1 MRHGQAAFIGALR
14 TRRAQ
19 RAYVNFYAHLHR
31 VVDAKVGRVLAALG
45 DADDPASL
53 RSRTV
58 VVRTSD
64 HGEMGLAHGG
74 LRQKMFNAYEETIHV
89 PLVVSNPVLFPQAQ
103 ETTAFTTLSDV
114 VPTLVALA
122 GGQAPERCDG
132 ADLTPV
138 LAACA
143 AAEPEAVERAPVD
156 LGAVLDHP
164 APQATVADAVRFTY
178 DDDAAGTF
186 LRDTVPPPNHVRCVR
201 EERLK
206 YATYVDPAGR
216 AASQH
221 ELYDLDRDPLEL
233 NNLVDRD
240 TGAPRDPAYAADLV
254 RLRERVAAVPVPA
267 FPETGRV
274 SVR

>member
-1 MRHGQAAFIGALR
+1 
-14 TRRAQ
+14 
-19 RAYVNFYAHLHR
+19 
-31 VVDAKVGRVLAALG
+31 
-45 DADDPASL
+45 
-53 RSRTV
+53 
-58 VVRTSD
+58 
-64 HGEMGLAHGG
+64 
-74 LRQKMFNAYEETIHV
+74 MFNAYEETIHV
-89 PLVVSNPVLFPQAQ
+89 PLVVSNPILFPQAQ
-103 ETTAFTTLSDV
+103 ETTAFATLSDV

-122 GGQAPERCDG
+122 GAQAPERCDG

-143 AAEPEAVERAPVD
+143 AAEREAVERAPVD

-267 FPETGRV
+267 FPQTGRV